1 VASESEARRRDKLSA
16 ITRELE
22 AMSDWELERGC
33 AASLGFDDDRRM
45 VADRLLRE
53 RYAGQRRASRANPQ
67 PPGPRQ
73 VNRPA
78 LIAEFSHGPSC
89 RGLRI

>member
-1 VASESEARRRDKLSA
+1 MRDGNKSERDRLSV
-16 ITRELE
+16 ITCELE

-53 RYAGQRRASRANPQ
+53 RYAGPEA
-67 PPGPRQ
+67 G
-73 VNRPA
+73 VA
-78 LIAEFSHGPSC
+78 LWIMAIAAGV
-89 RGLRI
+89 GLFALLE

>member
-1 VASESEARRRDKLSA
+1 MRDGNKSERDRLSV

-53 RYAGQRRASRANPQ
+53 RYAGPEA
-67 PPGPRQ
+67 G
-73 VNRPA
+73 VA
-78 LIAEFSHGPSC
+78 LWIMTIAAGV
-89 RGLRI
+89 GLFALLE

>member
-1 VASESEARRRDKLSA
+1 MRDGNKSERDRLSV

-45 VADRLLRE
+45 VA
-53 RYAGQRRASRANPQ
+53 G
-67 PPGPRQ
+67 
-73 VNRPA
+73 RP
-78 LIAEFSHGPSC
+78 
-89 RGLRI
+89 

>member
-1 VASESEARRRDKLSA
+1 MASESEARRRDKLSA

-53 RYAGQRRASRANPQ
+53 RMRARGGRRSLDNGDSGRGGPGVSPPLRTLPAPPRSR
-67 PPGPRQ
+67 R
-73 VNRPA
+73 
-78 LIAEFSHGPSC
+78 
-89 RGLRI
+89 

>member
-53 RYAGQRRASRANPQ
+53 RYAGPEAGVALWIMAIAA
-67 PPGPRQ
+67 G
-73 VNRPA
+73 A
-78 LIAEFSHGPSC
+78 GLIALLE
-89 RGLRI
+89 